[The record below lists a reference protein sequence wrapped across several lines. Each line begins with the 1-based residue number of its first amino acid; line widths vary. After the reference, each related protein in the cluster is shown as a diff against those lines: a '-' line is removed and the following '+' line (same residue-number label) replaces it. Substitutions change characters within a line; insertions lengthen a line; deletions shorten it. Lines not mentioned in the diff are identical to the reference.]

1 MRKMIL
7 LSLVTLGAILSN
19 ALLSNAFALEL
30 KTEKYTLKNGMTVIL
45 HEDSSTPKVTV
56 NFLVKVGSKDE
67 PDRRSG
73 FAHLFEHLMFMGT
86 KRVPQGE
93 YDKILE
99 SYGGDNNAFT
109 APDMTLYYSSAPA
122 RALPTMLWLEAD
134 RLEALGENIDQKKLD
149 LQRSVVL
156 NERRQNVENTPYGE
170 AEEAINQLIYPSTH
184 PYHRGTIGSP
194 TDLNA
199 ASVED
204 VKAFFATYYVP
215 NNISLLVAGNFKTG
229 EVKPQI
235 EKLFGSLSRKND
247 VPRKSIPVMPSL
259 GTKRVTYVDRVS
271 EPKLYMVWRIPAQG
285 SDAFNKLDVATTVLQ
300 TRLNEALVDEGIA
313 NEIGIYVN
321 GGILEST
328 LNLTATPGDKVDL
341 KSLEQKIDGVIA
353 TFNQKGITAA
363 ELKSA
368 VAANESAKLGGLQ
381 DIVQRGQA
389 MNIDAFYFN
398 DPNYSLKS
406 LTDYAKFTP
415 KSITQIA
422 AKFMP
427 SNNRLIM
434 TVLPKGKDSP
444 EARDTRPPDT
454 ADLAFGFPKS
464 TEFKLSNDIP
474 VTYWQAGKFPTSF
487 INVVSNQGSGSET
500 TFGSTKL
507 LTAFLDRGG
516 KTANFDR
523 NVQALGAQ
531 IQSSNDTRQTVIAL
545 KSLSRNLEPATKLLT
560 EAITNPLMDA
570 DEFKNEQSGLVQD
583 RESLSDNPRSLSLEV
598 AYNVYYGKDH
608 PLGRFLAASQAKKLS
623 LGDVKKRYGETIN
636 PANLRIFA
644 AGDQSATQLKA
655 ILEKTIGA
663 WKVAPKPLP
672 NLNVPTPPIQAARLI
687 FIDRPDSP
695 QTMIRIFTPAIGLS
709 SPDAL
714 RYNTLGTV
722 LGGTFTSRL
731 MSNLREDKGYTY
743 GISAGYIFD
752 QQFGLLNT
760 RSSVQV
766 KNTGDSIKEILKE
779 MTGIQTGITDAETQ
793 KATQTQIADTL
804 GVFAS
809 PETLV
814 GSSTSLNAL
823 GRNTNDLQ
831 KDYATLKTLSTS
843 DTNSIAKKSVD
854 LEHAIWV
861 MVGDKKTVLPQLE
874 GLGLP
879 KPEEFAIPE

>member
-7 LSLVTLGAILSN
+7 LSLITLGAVFSSTLFST
-19 ALLSNAFALEL
+19 AWALEL
-30 KTEKYTLKNGMTVIL
+30 KTEKYTLGNGMTVIL
-45 HEDSSTPKVTV
+45 HEDSSTPQVTV

-86 KRVPQGE
+86 KRVPQGQ
-93 YDKILE
+93 YDKIIE
-99 SYGGDNNAFT
+99 SYGGGDNAFT

-149 LQRSVVL
+149 LQRAVVL
-156 NERRQNVENTPYGE
+156 NERRQTTENTPYGE
-170 AEEAINQLIYPSTH
+170 AEEAVNQLIYPSTH
-184 PYHRGTIGSP
+184 PYQRGTIGSP

-215 NNISLLVAGNFKTG
+215 NNISLLVAGNFKSS

-247 VPRKSIPVMPSL
+247 VPRKSIPAMPSL

-271 EPKLYMVWRIPAQG
+271 EPKLFMVWRAPVQG
-285 SDAFNKLDVATTVLQ
+285 SDAFKKLDVATIILQ

-313 NEIGIYVN
+313 NEIGTYVS
-321 GGILEST
+321 GGLLGST
-328 LNLTATPGDKVDL
+328 VNITATPGENVDL
-341 KSLEQKIDGVIA
+341 NSLEQKIDAVIK

-363 ELKSA
+363 ELKTA
-368 VAANESAKLGGLQ
+368 VAATESATLGGLQ
-381 DIVQRGQA
+381 DIVQRGQI
-389 MNIDAFYFN
+389 MNIDSYYYG
-398 DPNYSLKS
+398 DPNYTLKN
-406 LTDYAKFTP
+406 LTEYAKFTP
-415 KSITQIA
+415 KSIVETST
-422 AKFMP
+422 KFLP
-427 SNNRLIM
+427 TNNRLIM
-434 TVLPKGKDSP
+434 TVLPKSKESP
-444 EARDTRPPDT
+444 EARDTRPTDT
-454 ADLAFGFPKS
+454 ADLAFGFPKN
-464 TEFKLSNDIP
+464 TEFKLSNGIP

-500 TFGSTKL
+500 TFGSTQL

-545 KSLSRNLEPATKLLT
+545 KTLSRNLEPATKLLT

-570 DEFKNEQSGLVQD
+570 DEFKNEQSGLIQE
-583 RESLSDNPRSLSLEV
+583 RTSLPDDATTLALEV
-598 AYNVYYGKDH
+598 ARNTYYGINH
-608 PLGRFLAASQAKKLS
+608 PFGRMLAPSQAKKLA
-623 LGDVKKRYGETIN
+623 LADVKKRYGETIN

-644 AGDQSATQLKA
+644 AGDQTVTQIKA
-655 ILEKTIGA
+655 ILEKTIGT
-663 WKVAPKPLP
+663 WKVTPKPLP
-672 NLNVPTPPIQAARLI
+672 TLNVPTPTTGPARLI

-695 QTMIRIFTPAIGLS
+695 QTTVCLYSPAVGRS

-714 RYNTLGTV
+714 RYTTLGTV

-731 MSNLREDKGYTY
+731 NSNLREDKGYTY
-743 GISAGYIFD
+743 GAYAAYILNP
-752 QQFGLLNT
+752 QFGVLRVLT
-760 RSSVQV
+760 GVQV

-779 MTGIQTGITDAETQ
+779 LNGIQTGITDAETQ
-793 KATQTQIADTL
+793 SATQTQIAGTL
-804 GVFAS
+804 EVFAT

-814 GSSTSLNAL
+814 ASSTNLNAL

-831 KDYATLKTLSTS
+831 QDYATLKTLSTA
-843 DTNSIAKKSVD
+843 DVNKIAKQAVD

-879 KPEEFAIPE
+879 KPEEFALPE

>member
-1 MRKMIL
+1 MRKII
-7 LSLVTLGAILSN
+7 SPLVFTLGAVLSST
-19 ALLSNAFALEL
+19 LLSTASALEL

-93 YDKILE
+93 YDKTIE
-99 SYGGDNNAFT
+99 SYGGSNNAFT
-109 APDMTLYYSSAPA
+109 APDMTLYYSEAPA
-122 RALPTMLWLEAD
+122 RALPTLLWLEAD

-149 LQRSVVL
+149 LQRGVVL

-170 AEEAINQLIYPSTH
+170 AEEAVNQLIYPSTH

-204 VKAFFATYYVP
+204 VKAFFATYYIP
-215 NNISLLVAGNFKTG
+215 NNISLLIAGNFKSS

-247 VPRKSIPVMPSL
+247 IPRKSIPAMPSL
-259 GTKRVTYVDRVS
+259 GEKRVTYVDRVS
-271 EPKLYMVWRIPAQG
+271 EPKLFMVWRAPAQG
-285 SDAFNKLDVATTVLQ
+285 SDAYKKLDVATTVLQ

-313 NEIGIYVN
+313 NEIGTFVSGGLLGSTVN
-321 GGILEST
+321 I
-328 LNLTATPGDKVDL
+328 TATPGENVDL
-341 KSLEQKIDGVIA
+341 KSLEQKIDAVIK

-363 ELKSA
+363 ELKTA
-368 VAANESAKLGGLQ
+368 VAATESATLGGLQ
-381 DIVQRGQA
+381 DIVGRGQA
-389 MNIDAFYFN
+389 MNIDSYYYG
-398 DPNYSLKS
+398 DPNYTLKN
-406 LTDYAKFTP
+406 LTAYGKFVP
-415 KSITQIA
+415 KSITETST
-422 AKFMP
+422 KFMP
-427 SNNRLIM
+427 VNNRLIM
-434 TVLPKGKDSP
+434 TVLPRGKENP
-444 EARDTRPPDT
+444 EARATRPSDAP
-454 ADLAFGFPKS
+454 DLAFGFPKS
-464 TEFKLSNDIP
+464 TEFKLSNGIP
-474 VTYWQAGKFPTSF
+474 VTYWQAGTFPTSF
-487 INVVSNQGSGSET
+487 INVVSNQGSGSESVP
-500 TFGSTKL
+500 GSTRL
-507 LTAFLDRGG
+507 LTALLDRGG

-523 NVQALGAQ
+523 SVQALGAQ

-545 KSLSRNLEPATKLLT
+545 KSLSRNLEPAAKLLT
-560 EAITNPLMDA
+560 EAVSNPLMDA
-570 DEFKNEQSGLVQD
+570 NEFKNEQSGLVQD
-583 RESLSDNPRSLSLEV
+583 RESLPDNPRSLSLEV

-608 PLGRFLAASQAKKLS
+608 PLGRWLAPSQAKKLS
-623 LGDVKKRYGETIN
+623 LADVKN
-636 PANLRIFA
+636 IFA
-644 AGDQSATQLKA
+644 AGDQSAAQLKA

-663 WKVAPKPLP
+663 WKVAPKALP
-672 NLNVPTPPIQAARLI
+672 NLNVPTPPTQAARLI

-695 QTMIRIFTPAIGLS
+695 QTMIRVFTPAIGLS

-714 RYNTLGTV
+714 RYTTLGTV

-743 GISAGYIFD
+743 GISAGFIFD

-766 KNTGDSIKEILKE
+766 KNTGDSIKEIRKE

-809 PETLV
+809 PEALV
-814 GSSTSLNAL
+814 ASSTGLAAL
-823 GRNTNDLQ
+823 GRSTNDLQ
-831 KDYATLKTLSTS
+831 KEYAALKTLSTS
-843 DTNSIAKKSVD
+843 DTNKIAKQAIN
-854 LEHAIWV
+854 LENAIWV
-861 MVGDKKTVLPQLE
+861 LVGDKKTVLPQLE